1 MYESN
6 RLKNLVESAKDIMEL
21 SALGENKVK
30 DIDKNKTLWSAGDQY
45 FVISSEP
52 NRTTTVMLSD
62 KDGKIQ
68 SSTALWT
75 DNGHQKH
82 DRVAD
87 FVSQNLRSLM
97 VLHRGNK

>member
-30 DIDKNKTLWSAGDQY
+30 DIDKNKTLWSAGGQY

>member
-1 MYESN
+1 
-6 RLKNLVESAKDIMEL
+6 MEI
-21 SALGENKVK
+21 SGASENKVK
-30 DIDKNKTLWSAGDQY
+30 DIDKNKTLWNIGGQY

-68 SSTALWT
+68 SSTAVWT

-82 DRVAD
+82 NRVAD
-87 FVSQNLRSLM
+87 FVGRNRDGLM
-97 VLHRGNK
+97 LLHRANK

>member
-21 SALGENKVK
+21 SASGENKVK

>member
-1 MYESN
+1 MYESKKM
-6 RLKNLVESAKDIMEL
+6 RNLVESAKNIMEI
-21 SALGENKVK
+21 SGASENKVK
-30 DIDKNKTLWSAGDQY
+30 DIDKNKTLWNIGGQY

-68 SSTALWT
+68 SSTAVWT

-82 DRVAD
+82 NRVAD
-87 FVSQNLRSLM
+87 FVGRNRDGLM
-97 VLHRGNK
+97 LLHRANK

>member
-6 RLKNLVESAKDIMEL
+6 RLKNIVESAKDIMEL

-87 FVSQNLRSLM
+87 FVSQNLRGLM

>member
-1 MYESN
+1 MYESKKM
-6 RLKNLVESAKDIMEL
+6 RNLIESAKDIMEI
-21 SALGENKVK
+21 SGASENKVK
-30 DIDKNKTLWSAGDQY
+30 DIDKNKTLWNAGGQY

-97 VLHRGNK
+97 ILHRGNK